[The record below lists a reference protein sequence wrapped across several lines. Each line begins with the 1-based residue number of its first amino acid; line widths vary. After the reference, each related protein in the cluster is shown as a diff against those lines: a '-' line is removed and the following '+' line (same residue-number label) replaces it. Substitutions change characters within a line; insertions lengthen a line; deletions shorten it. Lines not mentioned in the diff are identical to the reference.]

1 MVLWW
6 YSVRQR
12 RRKNNTRVFFLLLF
26 FLLWYYQCRSQDIK
40 RALTSL
46 LVSKQSGYNSSDKK
60 VWKGVPWKVLP
71 LSLPTLRLLQ
81 LDKLIAEASE
91 NTRVSFRL
99 RAFVWHLCRW
109 LSCYGVSSHAMGK
122 KAAVSALAFL
132 WALCWWT
139 SGPIRNWRKYFTVG
153 GHQLTLL
160 TAALLADWQE
170 QPAEVAAAE
179 RIWRQSSWFLKRQEI
194 TLSLTGVGKLLIL
207 KIRNLIHS
215 LFSRHY

>member
-12 RRKNNTRVFFLLLF
+12 RKKKYQVFLFLLLF

-46 LVSKQSGYNSSDKK
+46 LVSKQAGYDSFDKK
-60 VWKGVPWKVLP
+60 VWKGVPWKDLP
-71 LSLPTLRLLQ
+71 LSLPTLRLLR
-81 LDKLIAEASE
+81 LDKLIAEANE

-99 RAFVWHLCRW
+99 RAFVCHLCGG
-109 LSCYGVSSHAMGK
+109 LSCCGLLSHAMGK
-122 KAAVSALAFL
+122 RAAVSAIAFL

-153 GHQLTLL
+153 DPSLLYRLQLC
-160 TAALLADWQE
+160 
-170 QPAEVAAAE
+170 
-179 RIWRQSSWFLKRQEI
+179 
-194 TLSLTGVGKLLIL
+194 
-207 KIRNLIHS
+207 
-215 LFSRHY
+215 

>member
-1 MVLWW
+1 MALWW

-12 RRKNNTRVFFLLLF
+12 RRKNNTRDFFLLLFFF

-99 RAFVWHLCRW
+99 RAFVWHLCGW
-109 LSCYGVSSHAMGK
+109 LSCCGVSSHAMGK

-153 GHQLTLL
+153 GGGTSLLYRLQL
-160 TAALLADWQE
+160 
-170 QPAEVAAAE
+170 
-179 RIWRQSSWFLKRQEI
+179 
-194 TLSLTGVGKLLIL
+194 
-207 KIRNLIHS
+207 
-215 LFSRHY
+215 Y

>member
-1 MVLWW
+1 MWL
-6 YSVRQR
+6 Q
-12 RRKNNTRVFFLLLF
+12 FFWL
-26 FLLWYYQCRSQDIK
+26 
-40 RALTSL
+40 A
-46 LVSKQSGYNSSDKK
+46 K
-60 VWKGVPWKVLP
+60 VEGAWKVLP
-71 LSLPTLRLLQ
+71 LSLPTLRLQ

-91 NTRVSFRL
+91 NTRVSSG
-99 RAFVWHLCRW
+99 WEHLFGICAGGF
-109 LSCYGVSSHAMGK
+109 CYGVSSHAMGK

-153 GHQLTLL
+153 APAYLL

-194 TLSLTGVGKLLIL
+194 TLFLTASWQVVDLENQKP
-207 KIRNLIHS
+207 HS
-215 LFSRHY
+215 QPVF